1 MIQEETWTKNINIEK
16 EAEEESYKILTRNS
30 YEEKLFRDRE
40 TREYSSSSH
49 FKSLSPRVWKE
60 RALFSPCFSMVFGFS
75 HTLTDTKSVPPST
88 EELHSYATPFSTH
101 STTPR
106 AKDTK
111 WMNRK
116 KWVKEKQIFNR
127 VKKEYENERKET
139 NRNSYRRI
147 AKCGVC
153 AMRRDEEK
161 ETVKKRKQIR
171 RCQRREE
178 LRTAADLARNEKLMT
193 KRETAFRLEESP

>member
-1 MIQEETWTKNINIEK
+1 MKQKKQKHNTRRNINKNIEK

-30 YEEKLFRDRE
+30 YEEKLFRDGE
-40 TREYSSSSH
+40 TREDSSSSH
-49 FKSLSPRVWKE
+49 FKSLSPRVCKE
-60 RALFSPCFSMVFGFS
+60 RTLFSPCFSMVFGFS
-75 HTLTDTKSVPPST
+75 HTLTHTQSVPPST

-127 VKKEYENERKET
+127 VKKEYEKEKERKET

-153 AMRRDEEK
+153 AMRRGK
-161 ETVKKRKQIR
+161 RNSKKAK
-171 RCQRREE
+171 
-178 LRTAADLARNEKLMT
+178 TN
-193 KRETAFRLEESP
+193 

>member
-1 MIQEETWTKNINIEK
+1 MEQKKQKHDTRYKKKQKHRK

-30 YEEKLFRDRE
+30 YEEKLFRDGE
-40 TREYSSSSH
+40 TREDSSSSH

-75 HTLTDTKSVPPST
+75 HTLTDTQSVPPST
-88 EELHSYATPFSTH
+88 EELHSYSTPFSTH

-111 WMNRK
+111 WRNRK

-127 VKKEYENERKET
+127 VKKEYEKERKET

-153 AMRRDEEK
+153 AMRRINS
-161 ETVKKRKQIR
+161 KKAK
-171 RCQRREE
+171 
-178 LRTAADLARNEKLMT
+178 TN
-193 KRETAFRLEESP
+193 

>member
-1 MIQEETWTKNINIEK
+1 MKQKKQKHDTRRNINKNIEK
-16 EAEEESYKILTRNS
+16 KQKKNHTKYWHETHTKRNS
-30 YEEKLFRDRE
+30 FETGKDSRE
-40 TREYSSSSH
+40 DSFSSH

-75 HTLTDTKSVPPST
+75 HTLTDTQSVPPST

-127 VKKEYENERKET
+127 VKKEYEKERKET

-153 AMRRDEEK
+153 AMRRGELK

-171 RCQRREE
+171 RWQRREE
-178 LRTAADLARNEKLMT
+178 LRTAADLARNEK
-193 KRETAFRLEESP
+193 RETGFG

>member
-1 MIQEETWTKNINIEK
+1 M
-16 EAEEESYKILTRNS
+16 
-30 YEEKLFRDRE
+30 
-40 TREYSSSSH
+40 
-49 FKSLSPRVWKE
+49 
-60 RALFSPCFSMVFGFS
+60 
-75 HTLTDTKSVPPST
+75 
-88 EELHSYATPFSTH
+88 
-101 STTPR
+101 
-106 AKDTK
+106 
-111 WMNRK
+111 
-116 KWVKEKQIFNR
+116 KEKQIFNR

-193 KRETAFRLEESP
+193 KRETGFG

>member
-1 MIQEETWTKNINIEK
+1 MKQKKQKHDTRYKKKHEQKHRKRSRRRIIQNTDTKLI
-16 EAEEESYKILTRNS
+16 R
-30 YEEKLFRDRE
+30 RE
-40 TREYSSSSH
+40 T
-49 FKSLSPRVWKE
+49 LSRRGNE
-60 RALFSPCFSMVFGFS
+60 RRFVFIPFQVSFSPCLERARLVFSMFFHGFRFLTHS
-75 HTLTDTKSVPPST
+75 HRHTVSPPST

-127 VKKEYENERKET
+127 VKKEYEKERKET

-153 AMRRDEEK
+153 AMRRRNS
-161 ETVKKRKQIR
+161 KKAK
-171 RCQRREE
+171 
-178 LRTAADLARNEKLMT
+178 TN
-193 KRETAFRLEESP
+193 